1 MEIDNTKMEIIG
13 ESGDMAVELSNV
25 NSSLPT
31 VITTQAQIVGLRRLL
46 NQLESQ
52 LFERRLSQ
60 ADSCE

>member
-13 ESGDMAVELSNV
+13 ESGDMAIELSNV
-25 NSSLPT
+25 NDSLPT

>member
-13 ESGDMAVELSNV
+13 ESGDMAIELSNV
-25 NSSLPT
+25 NNSLPT
-31 VITTQAQIVGLRRLL
+31 VITTQAKIVGLRRLL